1 MPGARPHFPHPVP
14 PPGSQAPPARQPGTG
29 QGRGWGGG
37 SRDHFPPWPLG
48 SAHPASS
55 THPRRGSSGPHTR
68 RVEALDLRAH
78 EGQAATSRVQA
89 PHLPARAVTVAGRP
103 TVDETLPAA
112 PRLRTVVSSVPHPP
126 PCDPSVGMLTLQ
138 GHRPLE
144 ALEAPAVYV
153 STRAAH
159 QETLCSPLGALPP
172 SDPQPAHPAPGRP
185 ADLPP
190 QPAPPPAARVEPSRV
205 ARSSQPPSVLHRCPA
220 RGLSIPGGHLSCW
233 PGEPG
238 RSLGSP
244 ERRECPL
251 LGLQAHWVRERP
263 LGAWQGYQVTRSTGH
278 RWVGRRLPGE
288 A

>member
-159 QETLCSPLGALPP
+159 QETLCSPLGARGPCRPPTHSQPTLRLAGRLTSLHSLPRL
-172 SDPQPAHPAPGRP
+172 PQPAWSPPVWPAAPSRP
-185 ADLPP
+185 ASSTA
-190 QPAPPPAARVEPSRV
+190 APPGVC
-205 ARSSQPPSVLHRCPA
+205 LY
-220 RGLSIPGGHLSCW
+220 
-233 PGEPG
+233 
-238 RSLGSP
+238 
-244 ERRECPL
+244 RE
-251 LGLQAHWVRERP
+251 A
-263 LGAWQGYQVTRSTGH
+263 T
-278 RWVGRRLPGE
+278 
-288 A
+288 